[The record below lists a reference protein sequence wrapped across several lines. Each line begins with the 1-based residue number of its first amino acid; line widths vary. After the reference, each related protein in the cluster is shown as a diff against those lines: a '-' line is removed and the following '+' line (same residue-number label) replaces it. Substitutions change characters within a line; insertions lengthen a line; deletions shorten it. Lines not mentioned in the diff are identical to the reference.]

1 MKIKPIISQHKNKLL
16 ELQILKSKIY
26 KNISKKKIEN
36 EKIKLH
42 FKKVAHIIY
51 EYHIH
56 NKIILFANFPTRIE
70 KNIIKLNT
78 NIKHIFISEKN
89 WTNGFL
95 SNKSVNTCN
104 QLIKNSTTKFNN
116 KKSFF
121 DLLVIF
127 NPTNNN
133 IINESY
139 NLYIP
144 TILITDS
151 IFDQNISLF
160 KQSYKILGHFKFIEE
175 QINNNF
181 FLSIIQAIFKNGIIK
196 KTQQY
201 KNINKK
207 LLKKKLDK
215 KKWSFYKTNHIYKKF
230 KNK

>member
-26 KNISKKKIEN
+26 KNTRNNKIEN

-51 EYHIH
+51 EYHIN
-56 NKIILFANFPTRIE
+56 NKTILFANFPTKIE
-70 KNIIKLNT
+70 KNIMELNK
-78 NIKHIFISEKN
+78 NIKHVFISEEK

-95 SNKSVNTCN
+95 TNKSINNCN
-104 QLIKNSTTKFNN
+104 QLITNSATKFTN
-116 KKSFF
+116 KNFFF

-127 NPTNNN
+127 NPTSND
-133 IINESY
+133 IFNESY

-151 IFDQNISLF
+151 LFNKKISLL

-181 FLSIIQAIFKNGIIK
+181 FLSILQAIFKNRGIKQKIQQSKNISKKLIK
-196 KTQQY
+196 K
-201 KNINKK
+201 N
-207 LLKKKLDK
+207 
-215 KKWSFYKTNHIYKKF
+215 KWSFYKNSYNNKRYKK
-230 KNK
+230 N